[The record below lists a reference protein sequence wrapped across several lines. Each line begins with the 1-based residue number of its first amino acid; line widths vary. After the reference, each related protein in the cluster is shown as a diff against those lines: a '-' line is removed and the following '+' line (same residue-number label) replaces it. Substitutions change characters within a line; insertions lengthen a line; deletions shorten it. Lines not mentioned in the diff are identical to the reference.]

1 MRPVVQAECTLKE
14 SAAINQIL
22 GRRVS
27 WKYPTSLLSL
37 PLSLFLWDVSDVP
50 MVYDILI
57 FQTIQWH
64 SLSREEQ
71 AKYYEKARIE
81 RQRHM
86 QLYPHWNARDNY
98 RYGAKKKKRKRDK
111 SDDPGAR
118 SSGGSP
124 ASQGGRGSFTAIFLF
139 INFQF
144 CFSGTN

>member
-27 WKYPTSLLSL
+27 QNKFFFKHQYNRITKKTYLY
-37 PLSLFLWDVSDVP
+37 FDGAN
-50 MVYDILI
+50 I
-57 FQTIQWH
+57 FQWH
-64 SLSREEQ
+64 GLSREEQ
-71 AKYYEKARIE
+71 AKYYEKARME

-111 SDDPGAR
+111 SDDPGCCA
-118 SSGGSP
+118 
-124 ASQGGRGSFTAIFLF
+124 ASQHLHQFLREDKKKSKTYVKF
-139 INFQF
+139 
-144 CFSGTN
+144 